1 MTTKQRLARLRNE
14 MRERGLSAYF
24 VPSSDP
30 HQSEYV
36 PTCWKRRSWLSGFHG
51 SAGDVLVTL
60 DDAGLWTDG
69 RYFLQAESDLAGTGI
84 RLFRAGEAGVPSIEQ
99 FLSNH
104 LKLGDTLGIDPQVVS
119 HDRAASLH
127 AASERAGAQMARVEP
142 NLVDLVWADR
152 PALARN
158 PVTRWPTKFAGETV
172 RSKLSRVRKAMHDA
186 GATAHVITT
195 LDAIAWLLNI
205 RGSDVDYNPVTIA
218 YVIVT
223 QTDATLF
230 VDAKKL
236 SGPVRKVLETNVQI
250 RPYSGMGSACARLRK
265 RGAKVWVDPASAN
278 AWCIEALG
286 TSVQVVAPSPIGR
299 MKAAKNSVELAGMR
313 AAHLRDGVAMV
324 RFLHWLEKTVAG
336 EGTTELGAAT
346 QLEQFRAQGE
356 HFRGLSF
363 PTIAGYGPHGAIIHY
378 SVDESTD
385 IALRPAGLF
394 LLDSGAQY
402 TDGTTDIT
410 RTILLGERG
419 SAVECDR
426 FTRVLK
432 GHIALACA
440 VFPAGS
446 SGARLDTLARMSL
459 WQAGLD
465 YAHGTG
471 HGVGAFLNVHE
482 GPQSIS
488 HSRGLGA
495 PLEVGNVQSNEPGF
509 YEPGKF
515 GIRIENLIEVVR
527 DEAVSKTGSEF
538 HSFETLTLCPIER
551 RLIIRDMMT
560 DGEIKWLNRYHARV
574 RRELSPLLD
583 NTQRRWLARACTR
596 I

>member
-1 MTTKQRLARLRNE
+1 
-14 MRERGLSAYF
+14 
-24 VPSSDP
+24 
-30 HQSEYV
+30 
-36 PTCWKRRSWLSGFHG
+36 
-51 SAGDVLVTL
+51 
-60 DDAGLWTDG
+60 
-69 RYFLQAESDLAGTGI
+69 
-84 RLFRAGEAGVPSIEQ
+84 
-99 FLSNH
+99 
-104 LKLGDTLGIDPQVVS
+104 
-119 HDRAASLH
+119 
-127 AASERAGAQMARVEP
+127 
-142 NLVDLVWADR
+142 
-152 PALARN
+152 
-158 PVTRWPTKFAGETV
+158 
-172 RSKLSRVRKAMHDA
+172 MHDA

>member
-1 MTTKQRLARLRNE
+1 TE
-14 MRERGLSAYF
+14 
-24 VPSSDP
+24 
-30 HQSEYV
+30 
-36 PTCWKRRSWLSGFHG
+36 
-51 SAGDVLVTL
+51 
-60 DDAGLWTDG
+60 
-69 RYFLQAESDLAGTGI
+69 
-84 RLFRAGEAGVPSIEQ
+84 
-99 FLSNH
+99 
-104 LKLGDTLGIDPQVVS
+104 
-119 HDRAASLH
+119 
-127 AASERAGAQMARVEP
+127 
-142 NLVDLVWADR
+142 
-152 PALARN
+152 
-158 PVTRWPTKFAGETV
+158 
-172 RSKLSRVRKAMHDA
+172 
-186 GATAHVITT
+186 
-195 LDAIAWLLNI
+195 
-205 RGSDVDYNPVTIA
+205 
-218 YVIVT
+218 
-223 QTDATLF
+223 TDATLF

-236 SGPVRKVLETNVQI
+236 SGPVRKVLETNVRI
-250 RPYSGMGSACARLRK
+250 RPYAGMGSACGRLRK
-265 RGAKVWVDPASAN
+265 GGAKVWVDPASAN

-286 TSVQVVAPSPIGR
+286 TSVQVVAPSPVGR
-299 MKAAKNSVELAGMR
+299 MKAAKNPVELAGMR

-324 RFLHWLEKTVAG
+324 RFLHWLEKTVAR

-378 SVDESTD
+378 CVDESTD

-527 DEAVSKTGSEF
+527 DEAASKRGSEF

-551 RLIIRDMMT
+551 RLIVRDMMT
-560 DGEIKWLNRYHARV
+560 DGEIKWLNGYHARV

-583 NTQRRWLARACTR
+583 NAQRRWLVRACTR